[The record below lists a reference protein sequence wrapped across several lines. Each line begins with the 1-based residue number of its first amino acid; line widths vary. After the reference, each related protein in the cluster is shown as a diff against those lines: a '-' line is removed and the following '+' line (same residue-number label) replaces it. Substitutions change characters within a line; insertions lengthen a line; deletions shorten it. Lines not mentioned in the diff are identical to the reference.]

1 MTQTAFESIV
11 CCRYIFPGQ
20 VLKLPPPEPP
30 KPVPEPPPIEKDA
43 VDLNSKFMRINVRH
57 ITEGRGIVDGTLLL
71 TSKLVMF
78 DPYSHHPLVQES
90 NVDLYQVILPA
101 KLVVNAV
108 ILNDFLKNSDE
119 EPSLIFHKPVNK
131 TKDENDDDDEKENES
146 ENEQVEEVVPEKL
159 LYLRIRMGQPIGSK
173 IKRDEMINTYGD
185 AKVLPDYWFIL
196 TNKRAELVYDFFHLI
211 SDEFKIYGVLDVV
224 PIERAGLEL
233 VREGREAVEAEAGRT
248 VNRASVSKLEKSHMS
263 FASVDFCVLN
273 PMVGDSELMSKEE
286 RIYLAKVMPPKL
298 DGHTWVLVYS
308 TSNDGFSLKNMMRK
322 LSKSYGSML
331 LVLSDLKGH
340 VFGAFLSGKLYRFSM
355 SIPMLTKSLLQVY
368 PP

>member
-78 DPYSHHPLVQES
+78 DPYSHHPLVKES

-108 ILNDFLKNSDE
+108 LLNDFLKNSDE
-119 EPSLIFHKPVNK
+119 DPSLIFHKP
-131 TKDENDDDDEKENES
+131 TDEEKENES
-146 ENEQVEEVVPEKL
+146 ENEQKSEKL

-173 IKRDEMINTYGD
+173 IKRDEMINTYGE

-196 TNKRAELVYDFFHLI
+196 TDQRAELVYDFFHLI
-211 SDEFKIYGVLDVV
+211 SEEFKIYGVLDYM

-273 PMVGDSELMSKEE
+273 PMIGDSELMSKEE

-298 DGHTWVLVYS
+298 DGHTWVLIYS
-308 TSNDGFSLKNMMRK
+308 TSNDGFSLQNMMRK
-322 LSKSYGSML
+322 LSKSYGPML

-340 VFGAFLSGKLYRFSM
+340 VFGAFLSGKY
-355 SIPMLTKSLLQVY
+355 LL
-368 PP
+368 